1 MPSFEAV
8 TGRKND
14 KWLVKTVGLLVAVS
28 GSALVYA
35 SKKKQPS
42 PEIKLIAIGSAASL
56 AVIDFVYV
64 AKRPISP
71 VYLLDGIAEVAFAL
85 SWASKLHGRR

>member
-14 KWLVKTVGLLVAVS
+14 KWLVKTVGLLG

-71 VYLLDGIAEVAFAL
+71 VYLLDGIAQVAFAL